1 MAERRRWRTWTTR
14 LRVRTL
20 GAVIDERE
28 AAESV
33 RHVCDP
39 TRLSVVQRSDD
50 HIVFDAG
57 TAIVK
62 CGTRDAFGIEAW
74 ACEQAQ
80 SLGVPAP
87 EVISLDT
94 TAPIPHLALTRTEG
108 VALCDSRLDL
118 EAASRG
124 AYQAGE
130 MLHRL
135 HEQRLP
141 GFGWI
146 DREYFADTG
155 EIRGK
160 STTWI
165 AEIHC
170 ELDPALDELVAIG
183 ALTRAQAHLLD
194 AEMEELLPAIGA
206 LRGGQLLHGDLA
218 RMHVFVEPKRG
229 NLTGVIDW
237 GDLQVGD
244 PAWDLAI
251 AKCHFASPSEGIL
264 RVHHSRYANLFPYL
278 VDGYRAEP
286 IVTERMTVLG
296 DFYLAY
302 RQAWVATLGPGEGG
316 VPNPSLTMLLQR
328 LTSSSPS
335 PTQD

>member
-1 MAERRRWRTWTTR
+1 M
-14 LRVRTL
+14 
-20 GAVIDERE
+20 
-28 AAESV
+28 
-33 RHVCDP
+33 RHVCNP
-39 TRLSVVQRSDD
+39 IRLSVIQRSDD

-74 ACEQAQ
+74 ACEQAR

-87 EVISLDT
+87 DVISLDT
-94 TAPIPHLALTRTEG
+94 TASIPHLALTRTDG
-108 VALCDSRLDL
+108 VALCDRRLGF
-118 EAASRG
+118 EAAARG

-130 MLHRL
+130 MLRRL

-146 DREYFADTG
+146 DREHFAHTG

-165 AEIHC
+165 REIHS

-183 ALTRAQAHLLD
+183 ALTRAHADALD
-194 AEMEELLPAIGA
+194 AEMQELLPAIGA
-206 LRGGQLLHGDLA
+206 LREGSLLHGDLA
-218 RMHVFVEPKRG
+218 RMHVFVEPEHG
-229 NLTGVIDW
+229 NLTGFVDW

-244 PAWDLAI
+244 PVWDLAI
-251 AKCHFASPSEGIL
+251 TACHFASPSEGIL
-264 RVHHSRYANLFPYL
+264 QVHAGRHANLFPYL
-278 VDGYRAEP
+278 VDGYGAGP
-286 IVTERMTVLG
+286 VLTERIAVLG

-302 RQAWVATLGPGEGG
+302 RQAWVARLGPGAGG

-328 LTSSSPS
+328 LTSNATTSSLGGWHG
-335 PTQD
+335 

>member
-1 MAERRRWRTWTTR
+1 

-33 RHVCDP
+33 RHVCDS
-39 TRLSVVQRSDD
+39 TRLSVIQRSDD

-87 EVISLDT
+87 QVISLET
-94 TAPIPHLALTRTEG
+94 TAPIPHLALTRTGG
-108 VALCDSRLDL
+108 VALCDSGLDL
-118 EAASRG
+118 EAAARG

-146 DREYFADTG
+146 DREHFAHTG

-165 AEIHC
+165 GEIHS

-183 ALTRAQAHLLD
+183 ALTRAEADLLD
-194 AEMEELLPAIGA
+194 AEMQELLPAIGA
-206 LRGGQLLHGDLA
+206 LRGGRLLHGDLA
-218 RMHVFVEPKRG
+218 RMHVFVEPERG
-229 NLTGVIDW
+229 DLTGFIDW

-251 AKCHFASPSEGIL
+251 TACHFGSPSEGIL
-264 RVHHSRYANLFPYL
+264 QVHRSRHADLFRYL
-278 VDGYRAEP
+278 VDGCGAKSV
-286 IVTERMTVLG
+286 VTERMAVLG

-302 RQAWVATLGPGEGG
+302 RQAWVARLGPGAGG

-328 LTSSSPS
+328 LRSNVAT